1 MMMTLTAMRLS
12 SAIQKFIIG
21 LAVVTLTACSMARL
35 GYQNGPALALWWID
49 GYLDLDDAQEAEARP
64 LVRDW
69 FAWHRGTQLPQY
81 TRWLAVWRERA
92 GGEVSAEE
100 VCRWTTQVREALW
113 TATEQALP
121 AGARL
126 LPTLKPAQVEHLAA
140 EMADKLAD
148 ERRERAPPS
157 AEARRAAALERAIDR
172 AEQLYGTVTDAQQR
186 LLAEGVARAPMDAV
200 QWLEDREQ
208 RQRRFVEALRA
219 ARSITEAGA
228 RLVALRGA
236 ANTLAQP
243 ADAQSAALQ
252 TRWQT
257 HGCEM
262 SARLHASTSPAQRQ
276 HLRERLSAWEEDLR
290 ALSLPG
296 AF

>member
-1 MMMTLTAMRLS
+1 MVRM
-12 SAIQKFIIG
+12 
-21 LAVVTLTACSMARL
+21 
-35 GYQNGPALALWWID
+35 GYANGPALALWWLD

-64 LVRDW
+64 LLQEW
-69 FAWHRGTQLPQY
+69 FAWHRSTQLPQY
-81 TRWLAVWRERA
+81 TRWLSVWRERA
-92 GGEVSAEE
+92 GGEASADEI
-100 VCRWTTQVREALW
+100 CRWTAQVREAIW

-126 LPTLKPAQVEHLAA
+126 LPTLKPSQLEHLAS

-157 AEARRAAALERAIDR
+157 AEARRAAALERALER

-186 LLAEGVARAPMDAV
+186 LLAEGLARSPMDAAR
-200 QWLEDREQ
+200 WLDDREQ
-208 RQRRFVEALRA
+208 RQRRFVDELRA
-219 ARSITEAGA
+219 ARSTADAGA
-228 RLVALRGA
+228 RLVALRRA
-236 ANTLAQP
+236 ANTLTQP

-252 TRWQT
+252 ARWQA

-276 HLRERLSAWEEDLR
+276 HLQERLSAWDEDLR
-290 ALSLPG
+290 ALARPG